1 MNETNP
7 LTIILIA
14 ILILILGFFFMNNV
28 MHAGIHWGHN
38 HDDDHNE
45 GGMMGMMDDHDNEDG
60 HHDGEVKDFEIYPSD
75 VSEKIENKE
84 DIVLLDV
91 RTPEEYAEIHLENAL
106 LLPVGE
112 LSANTLSDIGL
123 GESAKDKEIIIYCR
137 SGAKSKQA
145 YDVMKSLGY
154 TNIKSVAGGMV
165 HWQEDNYPFTEV
177 GEYDKSKTTHI
188 EVSGD
193 GPKITFD
200 KTTFDFGEI
209 PQSNGVIQTTF
220 EVKNTGVEVLEV
232 GELSTSCGCT
242 TAEISKKSIKPN
254 DTAILT
260 VNFDPDFHKEPSG
273 VLTRTVFIPTND
285 LAQPEAEVQIVVD
298 VLEGK

>member
-7 LTIILIA
+7 LTIILVTV
-14 ILILILGFFFMNNV
+14 LILILGFFFMNNV
-28 MHAGIHWGHN
+28 IHAGVHWGHDHN
-38 HDDDHNE
+38 EHNE
-45 GGMMGMMDDHDNEDG
+45 GGMMDGYDDEDG
-60 HHDGEVKDFEIYPSD
+60 HRDGEVKDFEVYPSD
-75 VSEKIENKE
+75 VADKIENKE
-84 DIVLLDV
+84 DIILLDV

-137 SGAKSKQA
+137 SGARSKQA

-154 TNIKSVAGGMV
+154 TNIKSVAGGMI

-177 GEYDKSKTTHI
+177 GRYKKDTSE
-188 EVSGD
+188 
-193 GPKITFD
+193 FD
-200 KTTFDFGEI
+200 DATATNENTARILFNRTSHNFGEI
-209 PQSNGVIQTTF
+209 PQSNGGVQTTF
-220 EVKNTGVEVLEV
+220 EVKNTGVEVLEI

-242 TAEISKKSIKPN
+242 TAEISNKSINPN

-260 VNFDPDFHKEPSG
+260 VYFDPDFHKEPSG